1 VTTRTSRLGQR
12 NIDPQRWDRLKTI
25 LGEALEQN
33 SSAARIA
40 LVETR
45 CGQDTDL
52 LEEAESLLAEAE
64 ALLNERT
71 DSFEECAQNAASTF
85 WQEGPPRGGQ
95 RVGAYVIVRELGH
108 GGMGTVY
115 LAERAD
121 GQFEKQVAI
130 KILNRGADTAEILRR
145 FREERQILARLDHPN
160 IARLLDAGTTDDGLP
175 YFIMDY
181 IVGAPVTRF
190 AIAQRLST
198 RHRLELFLKICA
210 AVEFAH
216 RNLIVHRDIKPS
228 NILANAEGEPK
239 LLDFG
244 IAKLL
249 AKDEEAAQLTSEA
262 RQHLTP
268 IYASPEQAQG
278 DPITVATD
286 IYSLGAL
293 LYELLSDQKPHRF
306 STTRPTRE
314 ELALV
319 VGVKIPPPPSAVAS
333 DAQTARLLH
342 GDLDAIVLF
351 AMHKEPGMRYGTVAD
366 LADDIHRHLA
376 REPVRARHRTLG
388 YRAKCL
394 VKRNGSRLLAGAAV
408 VSVLAGVSF
417 AFWARAQQ
425 NARDAAAMPAR
436 AVAASARDTRKSI
449 AVMPFQNLSSD
460 PDNAYFAEGIQE
472 EVLTRLTKIEDL
484 KVISRTS
491 TQGYQSEPGNLAEI
505 AKQLG
510 VANILQGSVQKAA
523 DQVKVNVHLVNVQTG
538 SHLWAETY
546 DRKLSDIFSVETEIA
561 KGIAESLQAKLTGRE
576 EQALA
581 TKPTNNLEAYDA
593 YLRGLV
599 FEARSNYSSDAVF
612 NAIDF
617 YDLAVWLDPNFAL
630 AWARLSGLHALL
642 YYNRRD
648 TTAARHDAAKRALEN
663 AQKLQPDT
671 PETLLFTG
679 YYQYWVLR
687 DYGLAK
693 ATFGRV
699 SKMLPVNSEILYAL
713 GAIAR
718 NEGHWEESVAY
729 WERGL
734 DLSPRNTALLTEVA
748 FTYAA
753 LRQFSKA
760 EKLYD
765 RALEILPNELSL
777 MALKAS
783 IYQAEGNLQ
792 EAAKLLEKVNTQTN
806 SDVAV
811 RIKLAQLRF
820 EGNPEAFQWVQA
832 RQARLDFAAGIEKGS
847 KQLGLALAQRV
858 AGDTAS
864 SRATAEQARHT
875 LESLKKDQPDNA
887 FVAAALAVAYAIVDE
902 KDSALNEAQRAI
914 TLLPSNKDRLSGP
927 AFEENLALVEMMVGE
942 NSRAISTLTRLL
954 QTPYG
959 GWLYSPA
966 PITPAL
972 LRLDSVW
979 DELRADP
986 AFQKLCEE
994 KLSSGN

>member
-1 VTTRTSRLGQR
+1 VTRRTTRFGQG
-12 NIDPQRWDRLKTI
+12 NIDPHRWDRLKTI
-25 LGEALEQN
+25 LGEALEQD

-40 LVETR
+40 LVERR
-45 CGQDTDL
+45 CAQDTDL

-64 ALLNERT
+64 ALLHERT
-71 DSFEECAQNAASTF
+71 DSFEDCAQNAASTF
-85 WQEGPPRGGQ
+85 WQEGPPRAGQ

-108 GGMGTVY
+108 GGMGTVF

-145 FREERQILARLDHPN
+145 FRAERQILARLDHPN

-198 RHRLELFLKICA
+198 RQRLGLFLKICA

-216 RNLIVHRDIKPS
+216 RNLVVHRDIKPS

-244 IAKLL
+244 IAKIL
-249 AKDEEAAQLTSEA
+249 AKDEDAAQLTTEGQ
-262 RQHLTP
+262 QHLTP
-268 IYASPEQAQG
+268 ICASPEQAKG

-293 LYELLSDQKPHRF
+293 LYEMLSDQKPHRF

-319 VGVKIPPPPSAVAS
+319 VGEQVPPPPSAVAS
-333 DAQTARLLH
+333 DVQTARLLR

-351 AMHKEPGMRYGTVAD
+351 AMHKKPGMRYATVAD
-366 LADDIHRHLA
+366 LAADIRRHLV
-376 REPVRARHRTLG
+376 RKPVAARHPTLG

-394 VKRNGSRLLAGAAV
+394 VKRNGSRLFAGAAV
-408 VSVLAGVSF
+408 VIVLGGVLF
-417 AFWARAQQ
+417 AFWSRSQQ
-425 NARDAAAMPAR
+425 NIHEATGISAPA
-436 AVAASARDTRKSI
+436 SDTRKSI
-449 AVMPFQNLSSD
+449 AVLPFQNLSND
-460 PDNAYFAEGIQE
+460 PDNAYFAGGIQE

-491 TQGYQSEPGNLAEI
+491 TQGYQSESGNLAEI

-510 VANILQGSVQKAA
+510 VANILKGSVQKAD
-523 DQVKVNVHLVNVQTG
+523 DQVRVNVHLVNVQTG
-538 SHLWAETY
+538 SHLWSETY
-546 DRKLSDIFSVETEIA
+546 DRKLSDIFSVESEIA

-576 EQALA
+576 QQALA
-581 TKPTNNLEAYDA
+581 VKPTNNVEAYDA

-599 FEARSNYSSDAVF
+599 SEARSNYSSDAVF
-612 NAIDF
+612 KAIDF
-617 YDLAVWLDPNFAL
+617 YDLAVRLDPNFAL

-642 YYNRRD
+642 YSNRRD
-648 TTAARHDAAKRALEN
+648 TTAARRDAAKEALEH
-663 AQKLQPDT
+663 AQKLQPNS

-679 YYQYWVLR
+679 YYQYWVLH
-687 DYGLAK
+687 DYALAK
-693 ATFGRV
+693 ATFEHV
-699 SKMLPVNSEILYAL
+699 SKMLPGNSEVLYAL
-713 GAIAR
+713 AAIAR
-718 NEGHWEESVAY
+718 SEGHWDESIGY

-734 DLSPRNTALLTEVA
+734 DLNPRNTALLTEVA

-753 LRQFSKA
+753 LRQFPKA

-765 RALEILPNELSL
+765 RALEILPNEFSL

-792 EAAKLLEKVNTQTN
+792 EAAKLLVQINAQTN

-811 RIKLAQLRF
+811 RIKLTQLRF
-820 EGNPEAFQWVQA
+820 ERSPEAMRWVQA
-832 RQARLDFAAGIEKGS
+832 RQARLDFAAGIVRGS
-847 KQLGLALAQRV
+847 KQVGVALAQRV

-864 SRATAEQARHT
+864 SRATAEQARNT
-875 LESLKKDQPDNA
+875 LEPFKNDQPDNA
-887 FVAAALAVAYAIVDE
+887 FVAAALAVAYATLDE

-914 TLLPSNKDRLSGP
+914 MLLPSNKDRLSGP
-927 AFEENLALVEMMVGE
+927 AYEENLALVEMIVGE
-942 NSRAISTLTRLL
+942 KTRAINTLTRLL

-966 PITPAL
+966 PITSAL
-972 LRLDSVW
+972 LKLDPVW
-979 DELRADP
+979 DPLRADP

-994 KLSSGN
+994 RHSARD